1 MQVTE
6 TLNEGLKREL
16 KIIVAASDLEEQLA
30 SRLEQLKTQVQ
41 IKGFRPGKVPVS
53 YLRKVHGRAVMG
65 EIIEKTLSETLQNA
79 VDERKEKPAFQP
91 EIKFR
96 EEQQYMEDV
105 IAGKSDLELD
115 VIYEVLPEFEIQD
128 FTAFTLTR
136 PVADVT
142 EDDINQSLKSFA
154 EQNRQYEEKTGKAEN
169 NDRITIDFV
178 GKIDGE
184 PFENGSAEG
193 IPLVLREKRFIPG
206 VEEQLPGGGAGEERQ
221 ITVTFPEDYQAENL
235 AGKEAVFDIKVSKV
249 EAPLETAI
257 DDDMAKTMGFDN
269 LGKLEEIVRE
279 QMEKDFG
286 QISRQHMK
294 RELLDA
300 MDEAYDFELP
310 PTLVNEEFEAIW
322 RQLSED
328 MEKSGKSFEDE
339 GTTEEEARSD
349 YARIAERRVRLGL
362 VLSEIGSSKDIQVT
376 DEEMNRALSEHLRN
390 FPGREQEAYQYY
402 QKNPQALA
410 AIRAP
415 LFEEK
420 VIDYILELV
429 KIEEKKVSREELFR
443 DPDADNDDGTN
454 EAEDEKAT
462 PAKSKTKKKSKKKE
476 A

>member
-16 KIIVAASDLEEQLA
+16 RIIVPATDLEEQLA

-65 EIIEKTLSETLQNA
+65 EIIEKTLTDALQNA

-96 EEQQYMEDV
+96 EEKQYMEDV

-128 FTAFTLTR
+128 FTAITLTR

-142 EDDINQSLKSFA
+142 GDDINESLKSLA
-154 EQNRQYEEKTGKAEN
+154 EQNRQYEEKSGKAEN

-178 GKIDGE
+178 GKIDGK

-193 IPLVLREKRFIPG
+193 IPLVLGEQNFIPG
-206 VEEQLPGGGAGEERQ
+206 FEEQLAGVEAGEDRQ

-235 AGKEAVFDIKVSKV
+235 AGREAVFDIKVSKV
-249 EAPLETAI
+249 EAPLETSI
-257 DDDMAKTMGFDN
+257 DDDMARTMGFDS
-269 LGKLEEIVRE
+269 LGKLEEIIRE

-294 RELLDA
+294 RELLDT
-300 MDEAYDFELP
+300 MDEAYDFDLP
-310 PTLVNEEFEAIW
+310 PTLVKEEFEAIW

-339 GTTEEEARSD
+339 GTTEEEARQD
-349 YARIAERRVRLGL
+349 YAKIAERRVRLGL

-429 KIEEKKVSREELFR
+429 KIEERKVSREELFR
-443 DPDADNDDGTN
+443 DPDAEDDGSSGT
-454 EAEDEKAT
+454 EDEKTRPAT
-462 PAKSKTKKKSKKKE
+462 SKAKKKSKKKE
-476 A
+476 T

>member
-16 KIIVAASDLEEQLA
+16 RIIVAASDLEEQLA

-65 EIIEKTLSETLQNA
+65 EIIEKTLSEALQNA
-79 VDERKEKPAFQP
+79 VDERQEKPAFQP
-91 EIKFR
+91 EIKFK
-96 EEQQYMEDV
+96 EEKQYMEDV
-105 IAGKSDLELD
+105 LAGKSDLELD

-142 EDDINQSLKSFA
+142 EDEVNQSLKSLA
-154 EQNRQYEEKTGKAEN
+154 EQNRQYEEKTGKAQD

-178 GKIDGE
+178 GKIGGE

-193 IPLVLREKRFIPG
+193 IPLVLGEKSFIPG
-206 VEEQLPGGGAGEERQ
+206 FEEQLIGVEAGEERQ
-221 ITVTFPEDYQAENL
+221 ITITFPEDYQAEKL
-235 AGKEAVFDIKVSKV
+235 AGKEAEFDIKVSKV
-249 EAPLETAI
+249 EAPLETSI

-269 LGKLEEIVRE
+269 LDRLKEIVRE

-300 MDEAYDFELP
+300 MDETYDFELP
-310 PTLVNEEFEAIW
+310 PTLVKEEFEAIW

-429 KIEEKKVSREELFR
+429 KIEDKKVSREELFR
-443 DPDADNDDGTN
+443 DPDADDDGN
-454 EAEDEKAT
+454 SDAKDEKAK
-462 PAKSKTKKKSKKKE
+462 PATSKAKKQGTKKKT
-476 A
+476 